1 MPDPPSNS
9 PIDLRA
15 HVLYD
20 NYQRISAEKS
30 YENYEKLC
38 EAIGNE
44 AISIEEYESLYN
56 QYLEE
61 DERDLPMPD
70 VRGCILS
77 DVICGKSAEKSIDD
91 LCEAFKDHKI
101 DKEDHE
107 YWYKRFENGH
117 IFNRVVFT
125 DFPEGVFGEI
135 VEKCDIKS
143 YLNLR
148 NVSHGLRIAI
158 DQLTPPCNHIHI
170 IFNNME
176 VDCAEVYVDRVIAKG
191 VLGVLEPL
199 LRNRKLRLKDFW
211 FHTISGFE
219 GAHFLCTK
227 TVINLLNSLDHK
239 IHVENF
245 WISAEPKDLMD
256 ILRCLKP
263 GTLEQIN
270 IAGRCKNY
278 DINEIAQMDQWKQ
291 AKHLE
296 LSVVGNGFPPMDHFL
311 HFSTIE
317 FSGSI
322 TLPDIVNLCKSVSK
336 WPNFEHIEI
345 DNEEGLNKEEVKRVL
360 NLQPTASPEVYTIP
374 NSNLFIQFERGNSEM
389 LKICKN

>member
-1 MPDPPSNS
+1 MP
-9 PIDLRA
+9 
-15 HVLYD
+15 
-20 NYQRISAEKS
+20 
-30 YENYEKLC
+30 
-38 EAIGNE
+38 
-44 AISIEEYESLYN
+44 
-56 QYLEE
+56 
-61 DERDLPMPD
+61 
-70 VRGCILS
+70 
-77 DVICGKSAEKSIDD
+77 
-91 LCEAFKDHKI
+91 
-101 DKEDHE
+101 
-107 YWYKRFENGH
+107 
-117 IFNRVVFT
+117 
-125 DFPEGVFGEI
+125 DFPEGVLGEI

-158 DQLTPPCNHIHI
+158 DQLTPPCTHIT
-170 IFNNME
+170 FFNME
-176 VDCAEVYVDRVIAKG
+176 VDCADVYVNRKLIVSSDSDVLQQKNSSLQMEMIETR
-191 VLGVLEPL
+191 VLGVLESL
-199 LRNRKLRLKDFW
+199 LRNPKLRLKEFR
-211 FHTISGFE
+211 FYTSSGLE

-239 IHVENF
+239 IHVENC
-245 WISAEPKDLMD
+245 WIAAEPKDLMD

-263 GTLEQIN
+263 GTLEQIT
-270 IAGRCKNY
+270 IFGSFKNY

-296 LSVVGNGFPPMDHFL
+296 LSVDDFPPMDHFL